1 MAVISE
7 LIRSEADGTVS
18 FGDYTLA
25 QKSKLSGFEFEGD
38 SYKVKTFKD
47 ITKLEKNESF
57 VYESVPGTAVQHM
70 KVTDHSIEFQVE
82 GEEQAQLTLELEA
95 ENEDLARILDSGDTD
110 RYMEKLAREGYGYA
124 YPDEFRFYDT
134 SRN

>member
-1 MAVISE
+1 MAQ
-7 LIRSEADGTVS
+7 RKKTNKRRTA
-18 FGDYTLA
+18 A
-25 QKSKLSGFEFEGD
+25 QKRAARKAVSKPKFIFRILQRTAAAAAIVGCTVLIISVQSSIAE
-38 SYKVKTFKD
+38 KKTELRE
-47 ITKLEKNESF
+47 LE
-57 VYESVPGTAVQHM
+57 
-70 KVTDHSIEFQVE
+70 
-82 GEEQAQLTLELEA
+82 AQINELEA